1 MYAAISDTKNTLRQ
15 KFKNTFAKYGMGAV
29 KRSKELYLI
38 VQASITYKGA
48 ILQCN
53 VVCLYTQQEHE
64 TMFKKK
70 INSLLAKISIFSVMS
85 NMLMSIHFY
94 IYLPGQL
101 YVHISLNM
109 YSFSL
114 GAITVAKFNVLALPP
129 RFRAIVFPY
138 CSHIYRGHP

>member
-70 INSLLAKISIFSVMS
+70 SVPF
-85 NMLMSIHFY
+85 L
-94 IYLPGQL
+94 Q
-101 YVHISLNM
+101 
-109 YSFSL
+109 
-114 GAITVAKFNVLALPP
+114 K
-129 RFRAIVFPY
+129 
-138 CSHIYRGHP
+138 